1 LEIFLLTD
9 GIGIGQLSFFGVVL
23 FGAGVAYELAGKRAK
38 RGVIRGFVL
47 FLEEFEFIL

>member
-1 LEIFLLTD
+1 MELALDRFR
-9 GIGIGQLSFFGVVL
+9 FFGVVL